1 MFIKHAKSK
10 ITQIFNDINEFR
22 GFAKRSRKSSD
33 KSLFTRVANRLKE
46 IELPDD
52 LENYILLRNRAI
64 SSMELW
70 GCNQNFDAFPDN
82 ELRTKYSTFKNC
94 RIDVDHI
101 CDDEERDIIG
111 IVLDSVYVEP
121 KIYRRG
127 RFIDYNE
134 SDIEQGDQ
142 VIGGYIE
149 NLWAVHKGRAEAHTP
164 GLVSAIL
171 NAEVTDSSMGCF
183 PSNTPITIKNGYKN
197 IEDIEE
203 GDLVRTHTGQ
213 LKRVRGLFSK
223 DYTDGLFT
231 IKVQG
236 NGDEFGVTYEHPFL
250 TIRKEELDCT
260 HPTNKFEDASTCHP
274 LAYKNNQCIKKH
286 CNISENK
293 EYKIDWIKTQDL
305 TVGDYVAYVINDDVE
320 HDENES
326 VDFARLLGYYLSDGC
341 YVEYKRNKTRSLS
354 FNFGKHEMQYAE
366 EVIELVKRLTD
377 GYVGYIKTDGRND
390 RDDIVVSIN
399 NTVFAN
405 KVLDYAGRWSKQKKL
420 NNKVL
425 KWKPENQLELLG
437 TMINGDG
444 CNYKGAVSIEIAN
457 YELSQQLI
465 EIASRNRIIWTTQK
479 IKHIAN
485 ENSVCKTGTESIC
498 WQIRFAK
505 TDNEKLSK
513 VTDKA
518 IYFQSRWSNR
528 KFYYKNYLFAP
539 INKIEF
545 DENWSGK
552 IYNFEVED
560 DNSYIA
566 NNIAV
571 HNCIVAEAE
580 CSVCGKKY
588 ADSRGVCTKHIGN
601 PYFEPEF
608 DEYGRQVY
616 KTDANG
622 NKLVDKTGNW
632 IKEGDWLIDYSGK
645 KGQYHIHKGK
655 RKLAF
660 EINHGIEFFED
671 SVIKSE
677 EFAIK
682 SGSKAEAGGEGADN
696 RAKIL
701 EHIPTDGFRETKK
714 KSLLDM
720 IKKVSINESLLKDEY
735 MKLGEEPQDITERK
749 EELQNE
755 SVEKLDEGESDKIMT
770 NYGKFEDLVEGN
782 DWNNFKRLVSER
794 IGNNNLKTSQLVGLK
809 NFYKK
814 SLNEKVV
821 FKIKEMRNN
830 RMKDDEITDR
840 LLEMGFDK
848 SCITEGLHYDKHFG
862 AGEVVNS
869 MKKHILEGISLYHKA
884 IIDIPNMDSGMMSDR
899 MDTQKHVDDDGVGQK
914 PIDKDST
921 NAENN
926 SLGYGKT
933 GEKNSQLNIKVDELE
948 SIKSDLLDETKEV
961 DTEDGKIVYN
971 DEELTKKTEQ
981 FKHMADK
988 NKDKLNNGRGIERY
1002 DGKYND
1008 KEQDL
1013 SQKKVNV
1020 EDYKDLKETDK
1031 EHSTSDSGAV
1041 QKDRKLPKKQT
1052 DNRIGDSTTDFK
1064 ESVDGSSKTYPNPYK
1079 EDLKTK
1085 EMIWKVESLEKMK
1098 NLLTASINEEA
1109 DKKLEENDERRKGF
1123 GFENAKDLQKSQEKN
1138 NNSDSEGNLSDELDK
1153 EYIDTHTDRKKTS
1166 GVTKIATIADYFNQY
1181 ENSAEETASGNHI
1194 NPNGIPND
1202 DAISNNIINQAK
1214 LTKYADDWSPETNY
1228 DKKAE
1233 DDFNLGLKP
1242 NDDFKVKTEP
1252 KDGIVKEEE
1261 GGGDY
1266 MKPIAKKAV
1275 KIDYDDDEEINM
1287 WILND
1292 EGLYNWCYDT
1302 LVDPDSI
1309 GDLSNDAYTNFID
1322 NNRKEIV
1329 DAINSKLSITKKS
1342 AIDVDDLE
1350 DEPTEEGDGFK
1361 MDGDEIVDI
1370 PENIEEKIKQ
1380 KEADLINSLTKQKW
1394 AILTATKEG
1403 LAKNTEFEGK
1413 AGLLPEN
1420 LERNEQLKEDIGN
1433 MGYNPIEVKGVY
1445 QNVYYGDSYLVYDIK
1460 LRDAFV
1466 LGTRYEQESILIPE
1480 GLLYTKDITEQEA
1493 ISYNLQQAT
1502 LEPVKINPNT
1512 GHFEYTMGEEA
1523 TKEEFY
1529 SIFKVGDNMVNL
1541 SLGLNFKKF
1550 IPYWKFPEYVKESLI
1565 EKQKNQKAEDEHI
1578 QLDET
1583 EGGGT
1588 DLLDVD
1594 LKGDTDIDS
1603 VDTTIDDTDSK
1614 NESEET
1620 PNFDD
1625 IKEDDINFDDEDNE
1639 PEEKRSKKI
1648 VGGALPTNPMDFPNY
1663 VGKQVERRDPVSG
1676 AMEGV
1681 DTIQDLKTI
1690 KNDDGTEDVG
1700 VITNNNEL
1708 RTTKDNIM
1716 ETTSVLQDLMSIKFD
1731 DDDLDI
1737 EKKTAGIDELSFN
1750 ITLDDD
1756 ERFTTTAEAE
1766 SAMGGEGFFDSISD
1780 TETDKSKGETKPM
1793 HEKKRG
1799 GLGKVNQHA
1808 DRSKLNRDSL
1818 GIDDNFFDD

>member
-22 GFAKRSRKSSD
+22 GFAKRSSKSSD

-46 IELPDD
+46 VELPDD

-101 CDDEERDIIG
+101 CDDDERDIIG
-111 IVLDSVYVEP
+111 IVLDSIYVEP

-149 NLWAVHKGRAEAHTP
+149 NLWAIHKGRAEAHTP
-164 GLVSAIL
+164 GLVSGIL
-171 NAEVTDSSMGCF
+171 NAEVTDSSMGA
-183 PSNTPITIKNGYKN
+183 
-197 IEDIEE
+197 
-203 GDLVRTHTGQ
+203 L
-213 LKRVRGLFSK
+213 
-223 DYTDGLFT
+223 
-231 IKVQG
+231 
-236 NGDEFGVTYEHPFL
+236 
-250 TIRKEELDCT
+250 
-260 HPTNKFEDASTCHP
+260 
-274 LAYKNNQCIKKH
+274 
-286 CNISENK
+286 
-293 EYKIDWIKTQDL
+293 
-305 TVGDYVAYVINDDVE
+305 
-320 HDENES
+320 
-326 VDFARLLGYYLSDGC
+326 
-341 YVEYKRNKTRSLS
+341 
-354 FNFGKHEMQYAE
+354 
-366 EVIELVKRLTD
+366 
-377 GYVGYIKTDGRND
+377 
-390 RDDIVVSIN
+390 
-399 NTVFAN
+399 
-405 KVLDYAGRWSKQKKL
+405 
-420 NNKVL
+420 
-425 KWKPENQLELLG
+425 
-437 TMINGDG
+437 
-444 CNYKGAVSIEIAN
+444 
-457 YELSQQLI
+457 
-465 EIASRNRIIWTTQK
+465 
-479 IKHIAN
+479 
-485 ENSVCKTGTESIC
+485 
-498 WQIRFAK
+498 
-505 TDNEKLSK
+505 
-513 VTDKA
+513 
-518 IYFQSRWSNR
+518 
-528 KFYYKNYLFAP
+528 
-539 INKIEF
+539 
-545 DENWSGK
+545 
-552 IYNFEVED
+552 
-560 DNSYIA
+560 
-566 NNIAV
+566 
-571 HNCIVAEAE
+571 VAEAE

-588 ADSRGVCTKHIGN
+588 ADSRGVCTKHIGD

-770 NYGKFEDLVEGN
+770 NYGRFEDLVEGN

-830 RMKDDEITDR
+830 RMKDDEITDK

-848 SCITEGLHYDKHFG
+848 NSITEGLHYDKHFG
-862 AGEVVNS
+862 VGEVVNS

-899 MDTQKHVDDDGVGQK
+899 MDTQKHVDDDEVGQK

-1020 EDYKDLKETDK
+1020 EDYEDLKETDK

-1064 ESVDGSSKTYPNPYK
+1064 ESVDGASKTYPNPYK

-1138 NNSDSEGNLSDELDK
+1138 NNSDSEGNLSDMLDK
-1153 EYIDTHTDRKKTS
+1153 DYIDTHTDRKKTS
-1166 GVTKIATIADYFNQY
+1166 AKDKICPDCGGKLDKVEDNYLNADKGYVKYVCQDCKVKYNEPIEKTAGVDGTDKYKVVACSSNTNSFGLYQMIVINQSGDAWKIHGSGSCKKLKGSDLNVPIHNGVPQWGKMGYEIPEHVENAPQEVINEVWGTQKTADVNDYFKNDYEQSNTVNVRNANKVADWFMMNVKDIVVNVVDNNTVGIVIPEGSNRTLNDAIHYVQKIDNKINKTAKIATIADYFNQY
-1181 ENSAEETASGNHI
+1181 ENSEEETASGNHI
-1194 NPNGIPND
+1194 NVNGIPND

-1266 MKPIAKKAV
+1266 LKPIA
-1275 KIDYDDDEEINM
+1275 
-1287 WILND
+1287 
-1292 EGLYNWCYDT
+1292 
-1302 LVDPDSI
+1302 
-1309 GDLSNDAYTNFID
+1309 
-1322 NNRKEIV
+1322 
-1329 DAINSKLSITKKS
+1329 KKS
-1342 AIDVDDLE
+1342 AIDVDDIE

-1370 PENIEEKIKQ
+1370 PENIEEDVKQ

-1394 AILTATKEG
+1394 AILTATKEE

-1433 MGYNPIEVKGVY
+1433 MGYNPIEIKGVY
-1445 QNVYYGDSYLVYDIK
+1445 QNVYQGDSYLVYDIK

-1466 LGTRYEQESILIPE
+1466 LGARYEQETILIPE

-1529 SIFKVGDNMVNL
+1529 STFKVGDNMINL

-1550 IPYWKFPEYVKESLI
+1550 IPYWEFPEYVKKSLI

-1594 LKGDTDIDS
+1594 LKGDTTDS
-1603 VDTTIDDTDSK
+1603 VDTTDSDTLSTDDTDSK

-1648 VGGALPTNPMDFPNY
+1648 VGGALPTNPMDFTNY
-1663 VGKQVERRDPVSG
+1663 IGKQVEKRDPQTG
-1676 AMEGV
+1676 TLEGIN
-1681 DTIQDLKTI
+1681 TIQDLKTI

-1708 RTTKDNIM
+1708 VTTKDNIM
-1716 ETTSVLQDLMSIKFD
+1716 ETTSVLKDLMSIKFD

-1818 GIDDNFFDD
+1818 GIDDTFFDD